1 MLPDKNHFS
10 HWPLLESL
18 LEQGVFCYLDLYFA
32 KKILPSGPEN
42 QALLL
47 AILFSISRQGHLS
60 LHLENSSLQKQLRAI
75 GLVDISQELIF
86 SALITLPDILIDRNG
101 QDIHKLVCLDNNYL
115 YLQKYRVQ
123 ENQIL
128 SSLLNL
134 LENKKSLYESPKQ
147 LINKLNLEQKQ
158 AVLSA
163 LTHSFSLIIGGPGT
177 GKTFTAAQIILQAC
191 TQKDS
196 RILLTAPT
204 GKAVAQLEN
213 SLQKTLPSLSW
224 QSGTLHSILNKA
236 QKQNIPL
243 LADIILIDE
252 SSMIDASSF
261 ARLLPLIRT
270 DSHVILIGDQNQLPP
285 VESGSIFAD
294 LVEIAPFLQI
304 PLTELKKV
312 LRSDSPA
319 ILQFSQAICRSDTKK
334 ATQLLQEQKIK
345 WIDSKDGLSYEKIWG
360 LCQKK
365 IPPYSFSSPPNPH
378 QLIPYIDCFRLLSCM
393 RQGPLGVDAL
403 NQFLLKKTYQST
415 PLQNLWVFPILIQR
429 NSPDQDLYNGD
440 SGILVR
446 QKTTSVIDKQLK
458 SADYALFY
466 NRQDKQEYRKIDA
479 LALPAFEAGYCLS
492 VHKSQGSECD
502 EIIIVL
508 PTGSSVFGR
517 EVLYTAVTRAKKEV
531 CLITSMQTLTETLN
545 HSSYKVSGLKAR
557 VKAFIP
563 GKTSL
568 NSLEEQ
574 GKPSLVF

>member
-1 MLPDKNHFS
+1 MLSSKNHFS

-32 KKILPSGPEN
+32 KKMLPSGSEN

-47 AILFSISRQGHLS
+47 AVLFSISRQGHIA
-60 LHLENSSLQKQLRAI
+60 LHLENISLQKQLRTV
-75 GLVDISQELIF
+75 GLVDISHERIF
-86 SALITLPDILIDRNG
+86 SALQTLPDTLIDRNT
-101 QDIHKLVCLDNNYL
+101 QDMHKLIYLDKNYL
-115 YLQKYRVQ
+115 YLQKYRAQ
-123 ENQIL
+123 ENQIF

-134 LENKKSLYESPKQ
+134 LGNKKSLYEAPKQ
-147 LINKLNLEQKQ
+147 LNGLNLEQKQ
-158 AVLSA
+158 AVFLA
-163 LTHSFSLIIGGPGT
+163 LTHTFSLVIGGPGT

-191 TQKDS
+191 MQKDS

-213 SLQKTLPSLSW
+213 SLQKILPSLSW
-224 QSGTLHSILNKA
+224 QSGTLHAILNKA

-252 SSMIDASSF
+252 SSMIDASLF
-261 ARLLPLIRT
+261 AKLLPLIRT

-304 PLTELKKV
+304 SLTELKKV

-319 ILQFSQAICRSDTKK
+319 ILQFSQAICRSDAKK
-334 ATQLLQEQKIK
+334 TAQLLQEQKIQ
-345 WIDSKDGLSYEKIWG
+345 WIDLSDGLSHEKIWD

-365 IPPYSFSSPPNPH
+365 IPPYSFSSPPDPH

-403 NQFLLKKTYQST
+403 NQFLLKKTFEST
-415 PLQNLWVFPILIQR
+415 PLHNLWVFPILIQR

-446 QKTTSVIDKQLK
+446 QKTASIIDKQLK
-458 SADYALFY
+458 STDYALFY
-466 NRQDKQEYRKIDA
+466 SRQDKQEYRKIDA

-502 EIIIVL
+502 EIVIVL

-517 EVLYTAVTRAKKEV
+517 EVLYTAVTRARKEV

-545 HSSYKVSGLKAR
+545 HSSYKVSGLKSR
-557 VKAFIP
+557 I
-563 GKTSL
+563 KTM
-568 NSLEEQ
+568 
-574 GKPSLVF
+574 KYTCP

>member
-1 MLPDKNHFS
+1 MLSSKHPFS
-10 HWPLLESL
+10 NWPLLQSL
-18 LEQGVFCYLDLYFA
+18 LEQGIFCYLDLYFA
-32 KKILPSGPEN
+32 KKVLPFGTEN

-47 AILFSISRQGHLS
+47 AILFSISRQGHLA
-60 LHLENSSLQKQLRAI
+60 LDLENISLQEQLRTI
-75 GLVDISQELIF
+75 GLVDISQELIS
-86 SALITLPDILIDRNG
+86 SALESLPDALINRNA
-101 QDIHKLVCLDNNYL
+101 QDMHKLICLDKNFL

-134 LENKKSLYESPKQ
+134 LENKRSLYKAPKQ
-147 LINKLNLEQKQ
+147 LTNGLNLEQKQ
-158 AVLSA
+158 AVFLA
-163 LTHSFSLIIGGPGT
+163 LTHSFSLITGGPGT

-191 TQKDS
+191 MQKDS

-213 SLQKTLPSLSW
+213 SLQKILPSLSW
-224 QSGTLHSILNKA
+224 QSGTLHAILHKA

-243 LADIILIDE
+243 LADVILIDE

-261 ARLLPLIRT
+261 AKLLPLIRT
-270 DSHVILIGDQNQLPP
+270 DSHVIFIGDQNQLPP

-294 LVEIAPFLQI
+294 LVEIASFLQI

-312 LRSDSPA
+312 LRSDSTA
-319 ILQFSQAICRSDTKK
+319 ILAFSQAICRSDTKK
-334 ATQLLQEQKIK
+334 TEQLLQEQQIK
-345 WIDSKDGLSYEKIWG
+345 WINLSNGLSHEKIWD

-365 IPPYSFSSPPNPH
+365 IPPYSFSISPNPQ
-378 QLIPYIDCFRLLSCM
+378 QLIPYIDCFRLLSCI

-403 NQFLLKKTYQST
+403 NQFLLEKTFENT
-415 PLQNLWVFPILIQR
+415 PLQSLWVFPILIQR

-458 SADYALFY
+458 TTDYAIFY
-466 NRQDKQEYRKIDA
+466 NRQNKQEYRKIDA
-479 LALPAFEAGYCLS
+479 LTLPNFEIGYCLS

-502 EIIIVL
+502 EIVIVL

-531 CLITSMQTLTETLN
+531 CLISSMQTLIETLN
-545 HSSYKVSGLKAR
+545 HSSYKVSGLKTR
-557 VKAFIP
+557 IKAMKF
-563 GKTSL
+563 
-568 NSLEEQ
+568 
-574 GKPSLVF
+574 

>member
-1 MLPDKNHFS
+1 MLPSKNHFS
-10 HWPLLESL
+10 HWPFLKSL
-18 LEQGVFCYLDLYFA
+18 LEQGIFCYLDLYFA
-32 KKILPSGPEN
+32 KKMLPSGPEN

-47 AILFSISRQGHLS
+47 AILFSISRQGHIA
-60 LHLENSSLQKQLRAI
+60 LHLENISLQKQLRAI
-75 GLVDISQELIF
+75 GLVDVSHELIF
-86 SALITLPDILIDRNG
+86 SALETLPDTLIDRNTK
-101 QDIHKLVCLDNNYL
+101 DMHKLIYLDKNYL
-115 YLQKYRVQ
+115 YLQKYRAQ

-134 LENKKSLYESPKQ
+134 LKNKKSLYKVPKQ
-147 LINKLNLEQKQ
+147 LNELNLEQKQ
-158 AVLSA
+158 AVLLA

-213 SLQKTLPSLSW
+213 SLQKILPSLSW
-224 QSGTLHSILNKA
+224 QSGTLHAILNKA

-243 LADIILIDE
+243 LADVILIDE
-252 SSMIDASSF
+252 SSMIDASLF
-261 ARLLPLIRT
+261 AKLLPLIRT
-270 DSHVILIGDQNQLPP
+270 DSHVILIGDPNQLPP

-294 LVEIAPFLQI
+294 LVEIAPFLKI
-304 PLTELKKV
+304 PLTKLKKV
-312 LRSDSPA
+312 LRSDSAA
-319 ILQFSQAICRSDTKK
+319 ILQFSEAICRSDTKK
-334 ATQLLQEQKIK
+334 ATQLLQEQKIQ
-345 WIDSKDGLSYEKIWG
+345 WIDLSNELSHEKIWD

-365 IPPYSFSSPPNPH
+365 IPPYSFSSSPNPH

-415 PLQNLWVFPILIQR
+415 PLHNLWVFPILIQR
-429 NSPDQDLYNGD
+429 NNPGQDLYNGD

-458 SADYALFY
+458 TSDYALFY

-479 LALPAFEAGYCLS
+479 LTLPAFEAGYCLS

-502 EIIIVL
+502 EIVIVL
-508 PTGSSVFGR
+508 PTGSSIFGR
-517 EVLYTAVTRAKKEV
+517 EVLYTAVTRARKEV
-531 CLITSMQTLTETLN
+531 CLITSMQTLAETLN

-557 VKAFIP
+557 VKQD
-563 GKTSL
+563 SL
-568 NSLEEQ
+568 L
-574 GKPSLVF
+574 KKLL

>member
-1 MLPDKNHFS
+1 MLPSKNHFS
-10 HWPLLESL
+10 CWPLLKSL
-18 LEQGVFCYLDLYFA
+18 LEQGIFCYLDLYFA
-32 KKILPSGPEN
+32 KKMLPSGSEN

-60 LHLENSSLQKQLRAI
+60 LHLENIPLQKQLRAI
-75 GLVDISQELIF
+75 GLVDVSHELIS
-86 SALITLPDILIDRNG
+86 SALISLPDTLIDRNG
-101 QDIHKLVCLDNNYL
+101 QDMHKLICLDKNFL

-134 LENKKSLYESPKQ
+134 LNNKKSLYEAPKQ
-147 LINKLNLEQKQ
+147 LTNGLNSEQKQ
-158 AVLSA
+158 AVLLA
-163 LTHSFSLIIGGPGT
+163 LTHSFSLITGGPGT

-213 SLQKTLPSLSW
+213 SLQKILPSLSW
-224 QSGTLHSILNKA
+224 QSGTLHAILHKA

-261 ARLLPLIRT
+261 AKLLPRIRT

-319 ILQFSQAICRSDTKK
+319 ILEFSQAICKSDTKK

-345 WIDSKDGLSYEKIWG
+345 WIDLSEGLSHEKIWD

-365 IPPYSFSSPPNPH
+365 IPPYNFSISPNP
-378 QLIPYIDCFRLLSCM
+378 QKLIPYIDCFRLLSCM

-403 NQFLLKKTYQST
+403 NQFLLKKTFENT

-429 NSPDQDLYNGD
+429 NNPGQDLYNGD

-458 SADYALFY
+458 TTDYAIFY
-466 NRQDKQEYRKIDA
+466 HRQNKQEYRKIDA

-502 EIIIVL
+502 EIVIVL
-508 PTGSSVFGR
+508 PTGSSVFGK
-517 EVLYTAVTRAKKEV
+517 EVLYTAVTRARKEV
-531 CLITSMQTLTETLN
+531 CLITSMQTLAETLN
-545 HSSYKVSGLKAR
+545 HSSYKVSGLKSR
-557 VKAFIP
+557 IKAMQ
-563 GKTSL
+563 S
-568 NSLEEQ
+568 
-574 GKPSLVF
+574 

>member
-1 MLPDKNHFS
+1 MLPSKNHFS

-18 LEQGVFCYLDLYFA
+18 LEQGIFCYLDLYFA
-32 KKILPSGPEN
+32 KKMLSSGPEN

-47 AILFSISRQGHLS
+47 AILFSISRQGHLA
-60 LHLENSSLQKQLRAI
+60 LHLEKISLQEQLRAI
-75 GLVDISQELIF
+75 GLIDISHKLIS
-86 SALITLPDILIDRNG
+86 SALASLPDALIDRNAQG
-101 QDIHKLVCLDNNYL
+101 MHKLICLDNHFL

-128 SSLLNL
+128 FSLLHL
-134 LENKKSLYESPKQ
+134 LENKRPLYKAPKQ
-147 LINKLNLEQKQ
+147 LTNKLHCEQKQ
-158 AVLSA
+158 AVLLA
-163 LTHSFSLIIGGPGT
+163 LTHSFSLITGGPGT

-213 SLQKTLPSLSW
+213 SLQKILPSLSW
-224 QSGTLHSILNKA
+224 QSGTLHAILHKA

-261 ARLLPLIRT
+261 AKLLPLIRA
-270 DSHVILIGDQNQLPP
+270 DSHVIFIGDQNQLPP

-304 PLTELKKV
+304 PLTQLKKN

-319 ILQFSQAICRSDTKK
+319 ILEFSQAICRSDIKK
-334 ATQLLQEQKIK
+334 ATQLLKEQKIK
-345 WIDSKDGLSYEKIWG
+345 WIDLSERLSCEKIWD

-365 IPPYSFSSPPNPH
+365 IPPYSFSSSPNPQ

-403 NQFLLKKTYQST
+403 NQFLLKKTFEST

-458 SADYALFY
+458 ITDYAIFY
-466 NRQDKQEYRKIDA
+466 NRQNKQEYRKIDA

-502 EIIIVL
+502 EIVIVL

-517 EVLYTAVTRAKKEV
+517 EVLYTAVTRARKEV

-545 HSSYKVSGLKAR
+545 YSSYKVSGLKSR
-557 VKAFIP
+557 IKTMKYIP
-563 GKTSL
+563 
-568 NSLEEQ
+568 
-574 GKPSLVF
+574 

>member
-1 MLPDKNHFS
+1 MLPSKNHFS
-10 HWPLLESL
+10 HWPLLASL

-47 AILFSISRQGHLS
+47 AVLFSISRQGHLS
-60 LHLENSSLQKQLRAI
+60 LHLENISLQKQLRAI
-75 GLVDISQELIF
+75 GLVDVSHERIY
-86 SALITLPDILIDRNG
+86 SALISLPDTLIDRNG
-101 QDIHKLVCLDNNYL
+101 QDRHKLIYLDENFL
-115 YLQKYRVQ
+115 YLQKYRAQ

-128 SSLLNL
+128 SSLLRL
-134 LENKKSLYESPKQ
+134 LENKKSLYEAPKQ
-147 LINKLNLEQKQ
+147 LTNGLNFEQKQ
-158 AVLSA
+158 AVLLA
-163 LTHSFSLIIGGPGT
+163 LTHSFSLITGGPGT

-191 TQKDS
+191 MQKDS

-213 SLQKTLPSLSW
+213 SLQKILPSLSW
-224 QSGTLHSILNKA
+224 QSGTLHAILHKA

-252 SSMIDASSF
+252 SSMIDAASF
-261 ARLLPLIRT
+261 AKLLPLIRT
-270 DSHVILIGDQNQLPP
+270 DSHVIFIGDQNQLPP

-319 ILQFSQAICRSDTKK
+319 ILEFSQAICRSDTRK

-345 WIDSKDGLSYEKIWG
+345 WIDLGEGLSHEKIWD

-365 IPPYSFSSPPNPH
+365 IPSYSFSSAPNPQ

-403 NQFLLKKTYQST
+403 NQYLLKKTFENT

-429 NSPDQDLYNGD
+429 NHPDQDLYNGD

-458 SADYALFY
+458 TTDYALFY
-466 NRQDKQEYRKIDA
+466 NRQNKQEYRKIEA

-492 VHKSQGSECD
+492 VHKSQGSECN
-502 EIIIVL
+502 EIVIIL
-508 PTGSSVFGR
+508 PTGSSVFGK

-531 CLITSMQTLTETLN
+531 CLITTMQTLAETLS
-545 HSSYKVSGLKAR
+545 HSSYKVSGLKYR
-557 VKAFIP
+557 IKSFK
-563 GKTSL
+563 G
-568 NSLEEQ
+568 
-574 GKPSLVF
+574 

>member
-1 MLPDKNHFS
+1 MLSSKNHFS

-32 KKILPSGPEN
+32 KKMLPSGSEN

-47 AILFSISRQGHLS
+47 AVLFSISRQGHIA
-60 LHLENSSLQKQLRAI
+60 LHLENISLQKQLRTV
-75 GLVDISQELIF
+75 GLVDISHERIF
-86 SALITLPDILIDRNG
+86 SALQTLPDTLIDRNT
-101 QDIHKLVCLDNNYL
+101 QDMHKLIYLDKNYL
-115 YLQKYRVQ
+115 YLQKYRAQ

-134 LENKKSLYESPKQ
+134 LENKKSLYETPKQ
-147 LINKLNLEQKQ
+147 LNGLNLEQKQ
-158 AVLSA
+158 AVLLA
-163 LTHSFSLIIGGPGT
+163 LTHSFSLITGGPGT

-191 TQKDS
+191 AQKDS

-213 SLQKTLPSLSW
+213 SLQKILPSLSW
-224 QSGTLHSILNKA
+224 QSGTLHAILNKA

-252 SSMIDASSF
+252 SSMIDASLF
-261 ARLLPLIRT
+261 AKLLPLIRT
-270 DSHVILIGDQNQLPP
+270 DSHVILVGDPNQLPP

-304 PLTELKKV
+304 PLTKLKKV
-312 LRSDSPA
+312 LRSDSAA

-334 ATQLLQEQKIK
+334 ATQLLQEQKIE
-345 WIDSKDGLSYEKIWG
+345 WIDLSDGLSHEKIWD

-365 IPPYSFSSPPNPH
+365 IPPYSFSSPPDPH

-403 NQFLLKKTYQST
+403 NQFLLKKTFEST
-415 PLQNLWVFPILIQR
+415 PLHNLWVFPILIQR

-440 SGILVR
+440 SGILVW
-446 QKTTSVIDKQLK
+446 QKTSSALDKQLK
-458 SADYALFY
+458 AADYALFY

-502 EIIIVL
+502 EIVVVL

-517 EVLYTAVTRAKKEV
+517 EVLYTAVTRARKEV

-545 HSSYKVSGLKAR
+545 RSSYKVSGLKTR
-557 VKAFIP
+557 MKSF
-563 GKTSL
+563 KD
-568 NSLEEQ
+568 
-574 GKPSLVF
+574 

>member
-1 MLPDKNHFS
+1 MLPSKNHFS
-10 HWPLLESL
+10 HWPLLASL

-47 AILFSISRQGHLS
+47 AVLFSISRQGHIA
-60 LHLENSSLQKQLRAI
+60 LHLESISLQKQLRAV
-75 GLVDISQELIF
+75 GLVDLSHEHIF
-86 SALITLPDILIDRNG
+86 SALETLPDRLIDRDA
-101 QDIHKLVCLDNNYL
+101 QDMHKLICLDKNYL
-115 YLQKYRVQ
+115 YLQKYRAQ

-128 SSLLNL
+128 TSLLTL
-134 LENKKSLYESPKQ
+134 LENKKAFYEAPKQ
-147 LINKLNLEQKQ
+147 LDGLNLEQKQ
-158 AVLSA
+158 AVLLA

-191 TQKDS
+191 MQKDS

-213 SLQKTLPSLSW
+213 SLQKILPSLSW
-224 QSGTLHSILNKA
+224 QSGTLHSILNRA

-252 SSMIDASSF
+252 SSMIDASLF
-261 ARLLPLIRT
+261 AKLLPLIRT
-270 DSHVILIGDQNQLPP
+270 DSHVILIGDPNQLPP

-294 LVEIAPFLQI
+294 LVEIAPLLQI
-304 PLTELKKV
+304 PLTKLEKV
-312 LRSDSPA
+312 LRSDSAA

-334 ATQLLQEQKIK
+334 ATQLLQTQKIQ
-345 WIDSKDGLSYEKIWG
+345 WIDLNDELSHEKIWD
-360 LCQKK
+360 LCQEK
-365 IPPYSFSSPPNPH
+365 IPPYSFSSSPSPH

-393 RQGPLGVDAL
+393 RQGLLGVDAL

-415 PLQNLWVFPILIQR
+415 PLHNLWAFPILIQR

-458 SADYALFY
+458 STDYALFY
-466 NRQDKQEYRKIDA
+466 NRQDKKEYRKIDA

-502 EIIIVL
+502 EIVIIL

-517 EVLYTAVTRAKKEV
+517 EVLYTAVTRARKEV

-545 HSSYKVSGLKAR
+545 HSSYKVSGLKSR
-557 VKAFIP
+557 IKAMKCSK
-563 GKTSL
+563 G
-568 NSLEEQ
+568 
-574 GKPSLVF
+574 V

>member
-1 MLPDKNHFS
+1 MLPSKNHFS

-18 LEQGVFCYLDLYFA
+18 LEQGIFCYLDLYFA
-32 KKILPSGPEN
+32 KKMLPSGPEN

-47 AILFSISRQGHLS
+47 AILFSISRQGHLA
-60 LHLENSSLQKQLRAI
+60 LHLEKISLQEQLRTI
-75 GLVDISQELIF
+75 GLIDIPQELIS
-86 SALITLPDILIDRNG
+86 SALASLPDALIDRNA
-101 QDIHKLVCLDNNYL
+101 QDMHKLICLDSHFL

-128 SSLLNL
+128 SSLLHL
-134 LENKKSLYESPKQ
+134 LENKRPHYKSPKQ
-147 LINKLNLEQKQ
+147 LTNELNCEQKQ
-158 AVLSA
+158 AVLLA
-163 LTHSFSLIIGGPGT
+163 LTHSFSLITGGPGT

-213 SLQKTLPSLSW
+213 SLQKILPSLSW
-224 QSGTLHSILNKA
+224 QSGTLHSILHKA
-236 QKQNIPL
+236 QKQNLPL
-243 LADIILIDE
+243 LADIILVDE

-261 ARLLPLIRT
+261 AKLLPLIRT

-285 VESGSIFAD
+285 VESGNIFAD

-304 PLTELKKV
+304 PLTQLKKV

-319 ILQFSQAICRSDTKK
+319 ILEFSQAICKSDIKK
-334 ATQLLQEQKIK
+334 AIQLLQEQKIK
-345 WIDSKDGLSYEKIWG
+345 WIDLSEGLSHEKIWD

-365 IPPYSFSSPPNPH
+365 IPPYSFNISPNP
-378 QLIPYIDCFRLLSCM
+378 QKLIPYIDCFRLLSCM

-403 NQFLLKKTYQST
+403 NQFLLKKTFENT

-446 QKTTSVIDKQLK
+446 KKTTSVIDKQLK
-458 SADYALFY
+458 TTDYAIFY
-466 NRQDKQEYRKIDA
+466 NRQNKQEYRKIDA
-479 LALPAFEAGYCLS
+479 LALPSFETGYCLS

-502 EIIIVL
+502 EIVIVL

-517 EVLYTAVTRAKKEV
+517 EVLYTAVTRARKKA
-531 CLITSMQTLTETLN
+531 CLITSMQTFIETLN
-545 HSSYKVSGLKAR
+545 HSSYKVSGLKSR
-557 VKAFIP
+557 IKAMKYTCPFI
-563 GKTSL
+563 TR
-568 NSLEEQ
+568 
-574 GKPSLVF
+574 

>member
-1 MLPDKNHFS
+1 MLPSKNHFS
-10 HWPLLESL
+10 HWPLLASL

-60 LHLENSSLQKQLRAI
+60 LHLENISLQKQLRAI
-75 GLVDISQELIF
+75 GLVDVSHERIY
-86 SALITLPDILIDRNG
+86 SALISLPDTLIDRNG
-101 QDIHKLVCLDNNYL
+101 QDRHKLIYLDENFL
-115 YLQKYRVQ
+115 YLQKYRAQ

-128 SSLLNL
+128 SSLLRL
-134 LENKKSLYESPKQ
+134 LENKKSLYEAPKQ
-147 LINKLNLEQKQ
+147 LTNGLNFEQKQ
-158 AVLSA
+158 AVLLA
-163 LTHSFSLIIGGPGT
+163 LTHSFSLITGGPGT

-191 TQKDS
+191 MQKDS

-213 SLQKTLPSLSW
+213 SLQKILPSLSW
-224 QSGTLHSILNKA
+224 QSGTLHAILHKA

-252 SSMIDASSF
+252 SSMIDAASF
-261 ARLLPLIRT
+261 AKLLPLIRT
-270 DSHVILIGDQNQLPP
+270 DSHVIFIGDQNQLPP

-319 ILQFSQAICRSDTKK
+319 ILEFSQAICRSDTRK

-345 WIDSKDGLSYEKIWG
+345 WIDLGEGLSHEKIWD

-365 IPPYSFSSPPNPH
+365 IPSYSFSSSPNPQ

-403 NQFLLKKTYQST
+403 NQYLLKKTFENT

-429 NSPDQDLYNGD
+429 NHPDQDLYNGD

-458 SADYALFY
+458 TTDYALFY
-466 NRQDKQEYRKIDA
+466 NRQNKQEYRKIEA

-492 VHKSQGSECD
+492 VHKSQGSECN
-502 EIIIVL
+502 EIVIIL
-508 PTGSSVFGR
+508 PTGSSVFGK

-531 CLITSMQTLTETLN
+531 CLITTMQTLAETLS
-545 HSSYKVSGLKAR
+545 HSSYKVSGLKYR
-557 VKAFIP
+557 IKSFK
-563 GKTSL
+563 G
-568 NSLEEQ
+568 
-574 GKPSLVF
+574 

>member
-1 MLPDKNHFS
+1 MLPSKNHFS
-10 HWPLLESL
+10 HWPLLKSL
-18 LEQGVFCYLDLYFA
+18 LEQGIFCYLDLYFA
-32 KKILPSGPEN
+32 KKMLPFGPEN

-60 LHLENSSLQKQLRAI
+60 LHLENTSLQKQLRAI
-75 GLVDISQELIF
+75 GLVDIPHELIS
-86 SALITLPDILIDRNG
+86 SALTTLPDTLIDRNA
-101 QDIHKLVCLDNNYL
+101 QEMDKLICLDKNLL
-115 YLQKYRVQ
+115 YLQKYRIQ

-134 LENKKSLYESPKQ
+134 LENKKSLYEAPKQ
-147 LINKLNLEQKQ
+147 LTNGLNSEQKQ
-158 AVLSA
+158 AVLLA
-163 LTHSFSLIIGGPGT
+163 LTHSFSLITGGPGT

-191 TQKDS
+191 MQKES

-213 SLQKTLPSLSW
+213 SLQKILPSLSW
-224 QSGTLHSILNKA
+224 QSGTLHAIFHKA
-236 QKQNIPL
+236 QKQNTPL
-243 LADIILIDE
+243 LADVILIDE

-261 ARLLPLIRT
+261 AKLFPLIRT

-304 PLTELKKV
+304 PLTQLKKV
-312 LRSDSPA
+312 LRSDSAA
-319 ILQFSQAICRSDTKK
+319 ILEFSQSICRSDTKK

-345 WIDSKDGLSYEKIWG
+345 WIDLSEGLSHEKIWD

-365 IPPYSFSSPPNPH
+365 IPPYSFSISPNPQ

-403 NQFLLKKTYQST
+403 NQFLLKKTFENT

-458 SADYALFY
+458 TTDYAIFY
-466 NRQDKQEYRKIDA
+466 NRQNKQEYRKIDA

-502 EIIIVL
+502 EIVIVL

-517 EVLYTAVTRAKKEV
+517 EVLYTAVTRARKEV

-545 HSSYKVSGLKAR
+545 HSSYKVSGLKSRIRAM
-557 VKAFIP
+557 KF
-563 GKTSL
+563 
-568 NSLEEQ
+568 
-574 GKPSLVF
+574 

>member
-1 MLPDKNHFS
+1 MLPSKNHFS
-10 HWPLLESL
+10 HWPLLASL
-18 LEQGVFCYLDLYFA
+18 LEQGIFCYLDLYFA

-47 AILFSISRQGHLS
+47 AVLFSISRQGHIA
-60 LHLENSSLQKQLRAI
+60 LHLESISLQKQLRAV
-75 GLVDISQELIF
+75 GLVDISHEHIF
-86 SALITLPDILIDRNG
+86 SALQTLPDRLIDRNA
-101 QDIHKLVCLDNNYL
+101 QDMHKLICLDKNYL
-115 YLQKYRVQ
+115 YLQKYRAQ

-134 LENKKSLYESPKQ
+134 LENKKSLYEAPKQ
-147 LINKLNLEQKQ
+147 LSGLNLEQKQ
-158 AVLSA
+158 AVLLA

-213 SLQKTLPSLSW
+213 SLQKILPSLSW
-224 QSGTLHSILNKA
+224 QSGTLHSILNRA

-252 SSMIDASSF
+252 SSMIDASLF
-261 ARLLPLIRT
+261 AKLLPLIRT
-270 DSHVILIGDQNQLPP
+270 DSHVILIGDPNQLPP

-294 LVEIAPFLQI
+294 LVEIAPLLQV
-304 PLTELKKV
+304 PLTKLEKV
-312 LRSDSPA
+312 LRSDSAA

-334 ATQLLQEQKIK
+334 ATQLLQTQKIQ
-345 WIDSKDGLSYEKIWG
+345 WIDLNDELSHEKIWD
-360 LCQKK
+360 LCQEK
-365 IPPYSFSSPPNPH
+365 IPPYSFSSSPSPH

-393 RQGPLGVDAL
+393 RQGLLGVDAL

-415 PLQNLWVFPILIQR
+415 PLHNLWAFPILIQR

-440 SGILVR
+440 SGLLVR

-502 EIIIVL
+502 EIVIIL

-517 EVLYTAVTRAKKEV
+517 EVLYTAVTRARKEV

-545 HSSYKVSGLKAR
+545 HSSYKVSGLKSR
-557 VKAFIP
+557 IEDNEDFKKI
-563 GKTSL
+563 
-568 NSLEEQ
+568 
-574 GKPSLVF
+574 